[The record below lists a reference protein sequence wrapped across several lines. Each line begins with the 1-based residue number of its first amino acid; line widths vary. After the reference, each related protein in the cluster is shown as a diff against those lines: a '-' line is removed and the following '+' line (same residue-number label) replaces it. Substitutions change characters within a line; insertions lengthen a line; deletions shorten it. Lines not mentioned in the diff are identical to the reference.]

1 VTLIGYARVS
11 TDDQDLALQLDA
23 LERAGVERKRIYT
36 DKTSAARE
44 RRGLDEAL
52 RALRPG
58 DQLVAWRLDRLA
70 RSVRELE
77 DLAAQ
82 LDNEG
87 VELRVLQEAID
98 TSTAAGRFFFHVMGA
113 LAEFE
118 RNLIRERT
126 TAGLQAARK
135 RGRSPGRKRKLSE
148 ADIRRGKA
156 MLADPSLTVREI
168 REALG
173 VSEATFYSY
182 FPGGRAAAAQRGNS
196 TTS

>member
-1 VTLIGYARVS
+1 MALIGYARVS
-11 TDDQDLALQLDA
+11 TDDQDLTLQLDA

-36 DKTSAARE
+36 DKKSAGAE
-44 RRGLDEAL
+44 RPGLDEAL

-70 RSVRELE
+70 RSVRDLE

-82 LDNEG
+82 LEREG

-126 TAGLQAARK
+126 TAGLQAARR
-135 RGRSPGRKRKLSE
+135 RGRKPGRKRKLSD

-156 MLADPSLTVREI
+156 MLADPSITVREV
-168 REALG
+168 REELG
-173 VSEATFYSY
+173 VSEGTFYAY
-182 FPGGRAAAAQRGNS
+182 FPGGRAAISSGDGS
-196 TTS
+196 